1 MGKIYIE
8 TLLFSIAISFDSLVS
23 FFGYGIEK
31 IKVGFLQ
38 IIFIMFINT
47 VFLAVG
53 LFCGHYLSLL
63 INDSIIK
70 YISFSLLLIVGL
82 FKLASDLLKL
92 WLSKHKGINNKTFL
106 KICIDPI
113 NADINKDKILSFKES
128 LFIGIALSIDSLG
141 VGLGL
146 GVNKT
151 NQYLILI
158 FSFIIGLVFSFI
170 GYLIGKKVSSK
181 TTLNLSW
188 LSGVLLILLSILKI
202 V

>member
-1 MGKIYIE
+1 MGNIYIE

-63 INDSIIK
+63 INYSIIK
-70 YISFSLLLIVGL
+70 YISFSLLLMVGL
-82 FKLASDLLKL
+82 FKLPSDLLKL

-158 FSFIIGLVFSFI
+158 FSFIIGLVFSYI

-188 LSGVLLILLSILKI
+188 LSGVLLILLAILKI

>member
-1 MGKIYIE
+1 MGNIYIE

-70 YISFSLLLIVGL
+70 YISFSLLLMVGL

-151 NQYLILI
+151 NQYLIFI

-188 LSGVLLILLSILKI
+188 LSGVLLILLAILKI

>member
-1 MGKIYIE
+1 MGNIYIE

-47 VFLAVG
+47 IFLAVG

-70 YISFSLLLIVGL
+70 YISFSLLLMVGL

-151 NQYLILI
+151 NQYLIFI

-188 LSGVLLILLSILKI
+188 LSGVLLILLAILKI